1 MTVNHQNL
9 TIMKNLFLT
18 SILFAFAFQVIAQPF
33 VQRKIQLVILFDT
46 SNSMD
51 GLIDQAKSRIWAIV
65 NETSGLRYQGITP
78 YLEIAMYDYGNSS
91 LSAESQYIRQQIP
104 FTSDLDLVSEK
115 LFSLRTNGGSE
126 YCGAVI
132 QKSLLDLNWSLDPKD
147 LKMIYIA
154 GNEPFT
160 QGPVDYKKACEIA
173 VSKNVFIN
181 TIHCGSYEQGVRDFW
196 KDGATCSKGDYFHI
210 SSDEKIQQ
218 IPTPYDQ
225 EINRLNTELNKTYLW
240 YGSKGVE
247 KMAKQKSED
256 ANALQQGASVAAERS
271 MVKSKSIYNNASY
284 DLVDAMNADSTVL
297 LKMKDQELPE
307 EIRGKSKEV
316 QEKYIEQKSKERSEI
331 QKNIQKL
338 AIEREEFIQKE
349 KAKTNTS
356 KGKDDFGTA
365 VSKSIQEK
373 SKSLGFE

>member
-1 MTVNHQNL
+1 
-9 TIMKNLFLT
+9 MKNLFLLT
-18 SILFAFAFQVIAQPF
+18 ALLSFAIQAVAQPF

-65 NETSGLRYQGITP
+65 NETSGLKYQGITP
-78 YLEIAMYDYGNSS
+78 VLEIAMYDYGNSG
-91 LSAESQYIRQQIP
+91 LSAESHYIRQQIP

-132 QKSLLDLNWSLDPKD
+132 QKSLMDLNWSLDPKD

-154 GNEPFT
+154 GNEPFN
-160 QGPVDYKKACEIA
+160 QGPIDYKKSCELA
-173 VSKNVFIN
+173 VSKNVFVN
-181 TIHCGSYEQGVRDFW
+181 TIHCGSYEQGVRDLW

-225 EINRLNTELNKTYLW
+225 EINRLNSELNKTYLW
-240 YGSKGVE
+240 YGAKGVE

-256 ANALQQGASVAAERS
+256 ENAMKQGVSVAAERS
-271 MVKSKSIYNNASY
+271 MVKSNSVYNNASY
-284 DLVDAMNADSTVL
+284 DLVDAMKADSTVL
-297 LKMKDQELPE
+297 LKMKEQELPE
-307 EIRGKSKEV
+307 EIRGKSKEI
-316 QEKYIEQKSKERSEI
+316 QEKYIEQKSKERLEI

-338 AIEREEFIQKE
+338 ALEREQFIQKE
-349 KAKTNTS
+349 KAKTSTG